1 MRFGIQFGPHSAS
14 TDPTEE
20 LEHISQRA
28 RLAAKCNFDAL
39 FYGQHYLNGPD
50 TAALQS
56 LPMLGYLAGQVPGL
70 YLGTSIFLL
79 PLHAPVMVA
88 EYVATL
94 DILCGGK
101 FLFGVGQGYRD
112 VEFES
117 FGLEKRQR
125 RERLVEGVQIIRKLW
140 AEDNVSFHG
149 KLFQLNG
156 VSIAPKPL
164 QRPGPPILMGADTVQ
179 TVSRVPEVADHWIAS
194 RRHSKEFL
202 RQAVPAY
209 KSALERQGK
218 EFKGLFM
225 FRDLCL
231 AGTSQEAEKRV
242 RTAYE
247 RKYQEYHREG
257 QPGERYD
264 LPFEDLKQG
273 RLLLG
278 RPNEVIDEVMA
289 YHEEFGVEFMW
300 FIMNWPGF
308 EPQWA
313 LETIQMFGEEVIP
326 TIKRATPVCPVP

>member
-1 MRFGIQFGPHSAS
+1 MRFGIQFGLYPA
-14 TDPTEE
+14 TTNPTEE
-20 LEHISQRA
+20 LENICQRA
-28 RLAAKCNFDAL
+28 RLAAKSNFEAL
-39 FYGQHYLNGPD
+39 FHGQHYLNGPD
-50 TAALQS
+50 TAAFQS
-56 LPMLGYLAGQVPGL
+56 LAMLAYLAGQAPGL
-70 YLGTSIFLL
+70 YFGTSIFLL

-94 DILCGGK
+94 DILSGGK
-101 FLFGVGQGYRD
+101 FLFGIGQGYRD

-117 FGLEKRQR
+117 FGVSKRER
-125 RERLVEGVQIIRKLW
+125 RERLVEEVDVIRKLW
-140 AEDNVSFHG
+140 AQDNVSFQG
-149 KLFQLNG
+149 RFFQLNG

-164 QRPGPPILMGADTVQ
+164 QRPGPPILMGADTLK

-202 RQAVPAY
+202 RKAVPAY
-209 KSALERQGK
+209 KSALEAHGK

-225 FRDLCL
+225 FRDLCV
-231 AGTSQEAEKRV
+231 ARTQEEAENRV
-242 RTAYE
+242 RAAYE
-247 RKYQEYHREG
+247 KKYQQYHREG

-264 LPFEDLKQG
+264 LPFDDLKEG

-278 RPNEVIDEVMA
+278 SPNQMIEEVMA

-326 TIKRATPVCPVP
+326 KIKQATPECPVP